1 MAKSEKKISIAS
13 LDKVLKE
20 QAVDI
25 ATEQWFGNEVK
36 IKHTLSFSEALAFV
50 DDVVSS
56 CFHTTGGYMPELQE
70 FVVKSNILTRY
81 ANFNLPDNL
90 EHRYSLLYNTDAVDV
105 VIRHINQKQLDDIL
119 ESISEKIS
127 YLCESNIAA
136 IERQMNEVVSA
147 FTELQ
152 KKTEAMF
159 ANITPDDFS
168 VVFSNRFKRKDYVN
182 TLKDM
187 VETSYSTSRSFDAN
201 KYLYNQA
208 ANQAASVSKFM
219 KSSLDAAVNTIIAAK
234 NQSVVINGSGIHVGG
249 DSKYQLRIVDSMIAM
264 TDDNWATAK
273 LAIGLFASDEVGT
286 YFGVNAEVIGG
297 KLIVGNNLVIEN
309 ETDDGVMQFK
319 VDSSG
324 AWLNNST
331 FVLQK
336 DNGGKI
342 LIDPMYGIAAGT
354 GDLYSVDGT
363 TVYPSFISPR
373 LINDG

>member
-25 ATEQWFGNEVK
+25 TTEQWFGNEVK

-159 ANITPDDFS
+159 ANITPDDISKLTSAMADGQFS
-168 VVFSNRFKRKDYVN
+168 EERLVKAYTNQMKGDADES
-182 TLKDM
+182 
-187 VETSYSTSRSFDAN
+187 VEQTERMD
-201 KYLYNQA
+201 
-208 ANQAASVSKFM
+208 
-219 KSSLDAAVNTIIAAK
+219 
-234 NQSVVINGSGIHVGG
+234 
-249 DSKYQLRIVDSMIAM
+249 
-264 TDDNWATAK
+264 
-273 LAIGLFASDEVGT
+273 
-286 YFGVNAEVIGG
+286 
-297 KLIVGNNLVIEN
+297 
-309 ETDDGVMQFK
+309 
-319 VDSSG
+319 
-324 AWLNNST
+324 
-331 FVLQK
+331 
-336 DNGGKI
+336 
-342 LIDPMYGIAAGT
+342 
-354 GDLYSVDGT
+354 
-363 TVYPSFISPR
+363 
-373 LINDG
+373 

>member
-1 MAKSEKKISIAS
+1 MAKSVKLGDIAAIVGVSTVTVSKALSDQKGVSEELRAQIKQLADEMGYQSPSEIRKKTA
-13 LDKVLKE
+13 KKKYN
-20 QAVDI
+20 I

-159 ANITPDDFS
+159 ANITPDDISKLTSAMADGQFS
-168 VVFSNRFKRKDYVN
+168 EERLVKAYTNQMKGDADES
-182 TLKDM
+182 
-187 VETSYSTSRSFDAN
+187 VEQTERMD
-201 KYLYNQA
+201 
-208 ANQAASVSKFM
+208 
-219 KSSLDAAVNTIIAAK
+219 
-234 NQSVVINGSGIHVGG
+234 
-249 DSKYQLRIVDSMIAM
+249 
-264 TDDNWATAK
+264 
-273 LAIGLFASDEVGT
+273 
-286 YFGVNAEVIGG
+286 
-297 KLIVGNNLVIEN
+297 
-309 ETDDGVMQFK
+309 
-319 VDSSG
+319 
-324 AWLNNST
+324 
-331 FVLQK
+331 
-336 DNGGKI
+336 
-342 LIDPMYGIAAGT
+342 
-354 GDLYSVDGT
+354 
-363 TVYPSFISPR
+363 
-373 LINDG
+373 